1 MPLLIFWS
9 GLGDGAMN
17 WGESC
22 CTFQGALG
30 GGLGQSAGNRGFR
43 EIEPVCKPGPKF
55 VHAVVINSLAPA
67 EWFLRL
73 LFSFAYQD
81 LLFGL

>member
-1 MPLLIFWS
+1 MAWVGAGAKALATVDFERLNPSANQVRTLI
-9 GLGDGAMN
+9 
-17 WGESC
+17 
-22 CTFQGALG
+22 
-30 GGLGQSAGNRGFR
+30 
-43 EIEPVCKPGPKF
+43 
-55 VHAVVINSLAPA
+55 HAVEINSLAPA